1 VDGHEGV
8 LTVLETGLSGRVA
21 LVTGA
26 ANGIGRATAE
36 LLASE
41 GARLVLSD
49 NDAGGLEALELEGLR
64 ITADLSQRAD
74 VERVLAAVAEQFG
87 RLEVLIHCAGIYRI
101 APLPE
106 VTDDEWERVIDV
118 NLRSSFLLAQGAIA
132 VMREHGDGRIVLFGS
147 YAARTGGLRAG
158 APYAASKAG
167 VEGLTRHLAAY
178 AGPLGVRVNCI
189 HPGFIITQMTTML
202 GDDARA
208 EWESKVP
215 LRRAAEPPEVA
226 SIAVI
231 LASDLAGYVHGVTLD
246 VNGGMFM
253 A

>member
-1 VDGHEGV
+1 
-8 LTVLETGLSGRVA
+8 VLETGLSGRVA

-49 NDAGGLEALELEGLR
+49 NDAEGLEALELEGLR

-87 RLEVLIHCAGIYRI
+87 RLDVLIHCAGIYRI

>member
-1 VDGHEGV
+1 MA
-8 LTVLETGLSGRVA
+8 LETGLSGRVA

-36 LLASE
+36 LLAAE
-41 GARLVLSD
+41 GAQLALSD
-49 NDAGGLEALELEGLR
+49 NDAEGLKALQLDGLR
-64 ITADLSQRAD
+64 IAADLSQRAE
-74 VERVLAAVAEQFG
+74 VERVLAAVAERFG
-87 RLEVLIHCAGIYRI
+87 RLDVLIHCAGIYRV

-118 NLRSSFLLAQGAIA
+118 NLRSSFLLAQGAVA
-132 VMREHGDGRIVLFGS
+132 AMREHGDGRIVLFGS

-189 HPGFIITQMTTML
+189 HPGFIVTRMTAML

-208 EWESKVP
+208 EWEAKVP

>member
-1 VDGHEGV
+1 M
-8 LTVLETGLSGRVA
+8 LETGLSGRVA

-41 GARLVLSD
+41 GARLALCD
-49 NDAGGLEALELEGLR
+49 NDADALDALELDGDPLR
-64 ITADLSQRAD
+64 IVADLSQRAE
-74 VERVLAAVAEQFG
+74 VERTLAAVDERFG
-87 RLEVLIHCAGIYRI
+87 RLDVLIHCAGIYRI

-118 NLRSSFLLAQGAIA
+118 NLRSSFLLAQGAVEA
-132 VMREHGDGRIVLFGS
+132 MRGHADGRIVLFGS

-189 HPGFIITQMTTML
+189 HPGFILTQMTAML

-208 EWESKVP
+208 QWESTVP

-226 SIAVI
+226 SMAVV

>member
-1 VDGHEGV
+1 M
-8 LTVLETGLSGRVA
+8 LETGLSGRVA

-36 LLASE
+36 LLAAE
-41 GARLVLSD
+41 GAQLALSD
-49 NDAGGLEALELEGLR
+49 NDAEGLETLELDGEPLR
-64 ITADLSQRAD
+64 VVADLSQRAE
-74 VERVLAAVAEQFG
+74 VERVLAAVSDRFG
-87 RLEVLIHCAGIYRI
+87 RLDVLIHCAGIYRI
-101 APLPE
+101 APLPD
-106 VTDDEWERVIDV
+106 VTDEEWELVLDV
-118 NLRSSFLLAQGAIA
+118 NLRSSFLLAQAAIDA
-132 VMREHGDGRIVLFGS
+132 MRANGDGRIVLFGS

-189 HPGFIITQMTTML
+189 HPGFIRTQMTAML
-202 GDDARA
+202 GDDARD

-215 LRRAAEPPEVA
+215 LRRSAEPPEVA
-226 SIAVI
+226 SMAVV
-231 LASDLAGYVHGVTLD
+231 LASDLSGYVHGVTLD